1 MALQGTGKVKDVK
14 LGESQGRGISTLR
27 KVFCSASLKP
37 YKCID
42 CVWLLSNK
50 SNKSRWK
57 FDSRS
62 YNLLAQWFWC
72 IISCVDVILIYFLHF
87 PTSLPFWAAQ
97 LDFYEMLCLMLFKI
111 IIDILLIQFLVLDSQ
126 LHLLRSFCY
135 ISNTFISFYVKLT
148 WKVTRIVNTFYRT

>member
-50 SNKSRWK
+50 SNKSWWK

-87 PTSLPFWAAQ
+87 PTSLPFWAAY
-97 LDFYEMLCLMLFKI
+97 LDFYEMLWSECQKACHQYQKSYFKHNCF
-111 IIDILLIQFLVLDSQ
+111 DKFNV
-126 LHLLRSFCY
+126 RF
-135 ISNTFISFYVKLT
+135 
-148 WKVTRIVNTFYRT
+148 